1 MFFSFTQE
9 YRDQEKGHNTK
20 TPNRSFSEI
29 PLEDAMPRWERWW
42 TKNNINQALRCA
54 CSIKDK
60 NIDAYSRNRKVHSQS
75 WKHGW
80 KVIRLWND
88 VILMKD
94 TSSGSWL
101 ELAWFSAN
109 WATSYIAQHQSRCQ
123 ALRKAWFVPAAVM
136 TMTSHWHR
144 TMGCRVTKTYKC
156 CGLCSIE
163 KNILKFQMDMEIW
176 LFMGKILILGVYLH

>member
-1 MFFSFTQE
+1 
-9 YRDQEKGHNTK
+9 
-20 TPNRSFSEI
+20 
-29 PLEDAMPRWERWW
+29 MPRWERWW
-42 TKNNINQALRCA
+42 TKSNINQALRCA

-101 ELAWFSAN
+101 ELAWFGAN

-123 ALRKAWFVPAAVM
+123 ALRKAWFVPQQLWLWHLTGTGQWAVELRRHTNAADCVALRK
-136 TMTSHWHR
+136 TFWNSKWIWKYDFSWGKYLYWVSIYTKCLVVK
-144 TMGCRVTKTYKC
+144 GC
-156 CGLCSIE
+156 
-163 KNILKFQMDMEIW
+163 
-176 LFMGKILILGVYLH
+176 LH